1 MQKRDFYV
9 GCFYFCHF
17 CYQKN
22 NTIAL
27 ISCKQLET
35 AEFRV
40 NTTLFIAAGTTERF
54 TDHFSN
60 PGRAFGVVWCQE
72 ITFKQNDL

>member
-1 MQKRDFYV
+1 MLVVFISATSVIK
-9 GCFYFCHF
+9 
-17 CYQKN
+17 KN

-40 NTTLFIAAGTTERF
+40 NTTLFLAAGTTERF